1 MTRSS
6 GGPQL
11 PSEPIGTTHSAIGVV
26 KWCKESKG
34 FGAIACIDVAPWDI
48 WFHFT
53 MLERSAPGSGFG
65 TIEPGTQVEV
75 DFRRIDQESFKYV
88 AHAVRRT
95 KP

>member
-1 MTRSS
+1 
-6 GGPQL
+6 
-11 PSEPIGTTHSAIGVV
+11 V
-26 KWCKESKG
+26 KWCKEAKG
-34 FGAIACIDVAPWDI
+34 YGAIKCIDVAPWDI

-53 MLERSAPGSGFG
+53 MLEPAAPDSG
-65 TIEPGTQVEV
+65 IEPMEPGTRVEV